1 MRLVVEVRGDTRLE
15 GVGDENAGD
24 NRVRWREM
32 MTSEGNS

>member
-1 MRLVVEVRGDTRLE
+1 MRLVVEVREATRLE

-32 MTSEGNS
+32 VSSEGNS